1 MGADPTVA
9 PLATQFLR
17 WSVPGFIALQW
28 CQVMNGTLRGVGD
41 TRTPLAIGSIV
52 NVANVVLGYALIYGV
67 AGVPAL
73 GVLGSALGTTLARI
87 LGAIILLGVLFT
99 TRKRARLRL
108 RALCA
113 IDINVARRLLHVGL
127 PSGIELALNRL
138 GMVAFTRVIA
148 GLGTIPLAAH
158 QIALT
163 AESITYTPA
172 LGVAAATSIMVGQSL
187 GARDIRRAETVV
199 FEALR
204 VTVGLMCVLGLAFVA
219 FAPWYM
225 RLFTS
230 DPELVTMA
238 ATMLRIAAFAEPMM
252 GATFVLNGGLRGA
265 GDTMSPLVSTLAGI
279 WLIRLTV
286 TLALIGLTGAGL
298 EAAWVSMILD
308 WSFRCAAVG
317 LRFRR
322 GPWRRLQI

>member
-1 MGADPTVA
+1 
-9 PLATQFLR
+9 
-17 WSVPGFIALQW
+17 
-28 CQVMNGTLRGVGD
+28 
-41 TRTPLAIGSIV
+41 
-52 NVANVVLGYALIYGV
+52 V